1 MTARRPRACDHTPPA
16 CIKNNQSVKKLLF
29 FWDELKSTFWFVPI
43 MIIILAVG
51 VSVVAIYLDR
61 ITDIERTGI
70 FRFIYTGSA
79 DSARN
84 LLATISAAMIGV
96 AGTVFSITLV
106 TLSLAATNFGSRL
119 LRTFMHERIN
129 QVVLGS
135 YIATFVYS
143 LVVLNSITENNGE
156 EFIPALSILLA
167 IVAAI
172 ANIIL
177 LIFFIHGIATS
188 IQSEKIISDISSA
201 LLKNVKALYPESM
214 GKEPENVT
222 VPDLA
227 SLKKGYDR
235 RETIKINE
243 SGYLQYLDT
252 DLLFNTATEKDML
265 VILHFKPG
273 DYLVKGVEV
282 MDVFLKKGTESKDL
296 AGFRKAFFAGKVRTP
311 QQDVEFAIRQMVEVA
326 IRALSTGINDPFTA
340 CSCID
345 NLTTSVC
352 YLAGVKFPVRYRYDD
367 ESNLRVVARAVS
379 FEGVMDAAFNQIR
392 QFSGGSPSVIIRL
405 MEAMITINK
414 FAEHPNQKK
423 VVRDHAEMILRL
435 AEKSIDEPRDL
446 EDLRKRSR
454 IFGDMAS

>member
-1 MTARRPRACDHTPPA
+1 
-16 CIKNNQSVKKLLF
+16 VKKLLF

-43 MIIILAVG
+43 LIIIFAVG
-51 VSVVAIYLDR
+51 VSVVAISLDR
-61 ITDIERTGI
+61 MADIERTGI
-70 FRFIYTGSA
+70 LRFVYTGSA

-84 LLATISAAMIGV
+84 LLATVSAAMIGV

-143 LVVLNSITENNGE
+143 LIVLNSITESNGE
-156 EFIPALSILLA
+156 EFIPAFSILLA
-167 IVAAI
+167 ILAAV

-188 IQSEKIISDISSA
+188 IQSEKIISDISSS
-201 LLKNVKALYPESM
+201 LLKNVTVLYPERM
-214 GKEPENVT
+214 GREPENIT

-227 SLKKGYDR
+227 SVKKKYRRTETLK
-235 RETIKINE
+235 TNE

-252 DLLFNTATEKDML
+252 DLLFNTAREKDMF
-265 VILHFKPG
+265 VILYYKPG
-273 DYLVKGVEV
+273 DYLVKGVAV
-282 MDVFLKKGTESKDL
+282 MDLFFNHEMDSKEI
-296 AGFRKAFFAGKVRTP
+296 AVFRKAFFAGKVRTP

-326 IRALSTGINDPFTA
+326 VRALSTGINDPFTA
-340 CSCID
+340 GSCID

-352 YLAGVKFPVRYRYDD
+352 YLAGVKFPSRYRYDD
-367 ESNLRVVARAVS
+367 KANLRVVAEAIS
-379 FEGVMDAAFNQIR
+379 FEEVMNAAFNQIR
-392 QFSGGSPSVIIRL
+392 QYSEGNPSVIIKL

-414 FAEHPNQKK
+414 FTEHKLQKK
-423 VVRDHAEMILRL
+423 VVREHAGMILRL
-435 AEKSIDEPRDL
+435 AERSIDEPRDL
-446 EDLRKRSR
+446 EDLHERSR
-454 IFGDMAS
+454 IFGDLPS